1 MNVKKCYMLLLYQP
15 DYFSQRIRFSILCFD
30 QHVYFYSQLTK
41 NSSYSSLQVKVR
53 MVLQCLTA
61 KKDYLVMD
69 LFPNLSLKRIFLLS
83 GLVIIL
89 FLASQ
94 YNVSSAETIMC
105 KNEDKSCKGSEKTD
119 VLVGNKNSNR
129 MNGLQGTDYML
140 GLFGDDYLIGKNG
153 SDTLVGGAGNDVLH
167 GGGDKDAL
175 IGSTGNDNITGGY
188 GADEIIGGEGNDTIL
203 GGNGPDTILA
213 GIGEDFIVG
222 GHGIDEISS
231 GADDDKIYTA
241 NRNTTESDGAQ
252 DIVYCGEGNDEVW
265 LNTSMDKDEVS
276 KDCEILHEG

>member
-1 MNVKKCYMLLLYQP
+1 MNLMCFCYIKSNILRP
-15 DYFSQRIRFSILCFD
+15 HSRSSILCFD
-30 QHVYFYSQLTK
+30 QHVYFYSQLMK
-41 NSSYSSLQVKVR
+41 NRFYSSLQVKMKKVLPS
-53 MVLQCLTA
+53 MVDEKGNLI
-61 KKDYLVMD
+61 MG
-69 LFPNLSLKRIFLLS
+69 LFPYMTLKHVVLFS
-83 GLVIIL
+83 GLILIL
-89 FLASQ
+89 FLVSQ
-94 YNVSSAETIMC
+94 YNISSAETIMC

-129 MNGLQGTDYML
+129 MNGLEGTDYML
-140 GLFGDDYLIGKNG
+140 GLFGDDYLIGYNG

-167 GGGDKDAL
+167 GGGDKDTL

-203 GGNGPDTILA
+203 GGNGPDTIMA
-213 GIGEDFIVG
+213 GGGEDFIVG

-265 LNTSMDKDEVS
+265 LNTSMDKDIVS

>member
-1 MNVKKCYMLLLYQP
+1 MWYCYVKLII
-15 DYFSQRIRFSILCFD
+15 FSQLTRFSILCFD
-30 QHVYFYSQLTK
+30 QHVYFYSQLIK
-41 NSSYSSLQVKVR
+41 NSSYSSLQLKVQ
-53 MVLQCLTA
+53 MVLQCSTA
-61 KKDYLVMD
+61 KKGYLVMD
-69 LFPNLSLKRIFLLS
+69 LFPNLSLEKIFLLS

-89 FLASQ
+89 FLISN
-94 YNVSSAETIMC
+94 YNVSIAETIMC

-140 GLFGDDYLIGKNG
+140 GLFGDDYLIGYNG

-167 GGGDKDAL
+167 GGGEKDAL

-203 GGNGPDTILA
+203 GGNGPDTLLA
-213 GIGEDFIVG
+213 GVGEDFIVG

-241 NRNTTESDGAQ
+241 NRNTTESDGAR

-265 LNTSMDKDEVS
+265 VNTSMDKDEVS